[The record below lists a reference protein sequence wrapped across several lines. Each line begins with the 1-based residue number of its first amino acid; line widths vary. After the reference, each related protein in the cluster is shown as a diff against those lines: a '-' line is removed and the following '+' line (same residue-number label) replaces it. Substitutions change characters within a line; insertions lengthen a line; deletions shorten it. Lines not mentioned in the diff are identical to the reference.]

1 MTRAIAFFAFGYA
14 MVKKRKLWLFCPVL
28 LSVLFLCFF
37 FCSSIRIRNLAIM
50 QQDKYLGRPSR
61 FEWTLAPCQSGWA
74 STIKKWTY
82 ILHWPWPS
90 QRRILYTDKERKKTD
105 KKKNSEQRRN
115 SRVSVQHSSTW
126 RLVGVNVCVLCCMA
140 YKCIHTRCSCVFV
153 CRIMSDTKW
162 CSKRKWKT
170 DRQTVGRKK
179 TTTTK

>member
-1 MTRAIAFFAFGYA
+1 MPWWRNENCGCSA
-14 MVKKRKLWLFCPVL
+14 LFYFR
-28 LSVLFLCFF
+28 SF
-37 FCSSIRIRNLAIM
+37 FCVFFSVPQFVFETWRLCSRINTWADQVDLNERLLPVKAVERAQSRNEHIYCIGHGHHNGEYST
-50 QQDKYLGRPSR
+50 QTKKGRR
-61 FEWTLAPCQSGWA
+61 Q
-74 STIKKWTY
+74 K
-82 ILHWPWPS
+82 
-90 QRRILYTDKERKKTD
+90 